1 MYLEHLYLLTTADTT
16 TVEMMIVM
24 IITMV
29 TMEVVTAMTIGL
41 AVEPLG
47 CGGIPGG
54 RRMEE

>member
-1 MYLEHLYLLTTADTT
+1 MYLEHLYFLTTADTT

-29 TMEVVTAMTIGL
+29 MMEVVTATTIGL
-41 AVEPLG
+41 GVEPLG